1 MTISGLVSLPR
12 MPAIIFERVSL
23 STMSANA
30 NPLFRDPNG
39 DAMPFFEGDTVQS
52 AMKFGVVDLFAGPGG
67 LAEGFSAVTD
77 QNGQFPF
84 EIVLSVEKEESA
96 HSTLLL
102 RTFLRQFGRKYP
114 EEYYTFLR
122 QGTAEPDWPALY
134 PAEWENANR
143 EALRLELGPPENEAT
158 LSKKIQEIHR
168 KYGNRTILIGGPPCQ
183 AYSLVGR
190 ARNSGIASYVPEK
203 DPKHTL
209 YKNYIKVLTD
219 LCPAAFVM
227 ENVTGMLSSSLNK
240 TYIFDRILHD
250 LQNAGGG
257 YHLLALAPRHGRQSD
272 LFGVKMDPRDF
283 ILCAEEFGLPQ
294 ARHRV
299 IVVGVRQDLAAKLES
314 SAASSL
320 LTPWSAKASVKDVL
334 HGMPKLRSGLSR
346 NDSTDT
352 WIQTMKD
359 AAEVVCKA
367 VAILPAADRAL
378 FRQRVNEC
386 ANPTKRSSKIWPRTA
401 MRPAR
406 VSSKCSPSLSN
417 WLLDP
422 HLGVLPNNETRC
434 HMPSDFARYLFAAV
448 YAEIQRVSPK
458 SIDFPES
465 LIPDHRSWDSGGF
478 ADRFRVQLWDQ
489 PSTTV
494 TSHISK
500 DGHYFIHPD
509 PEQCRSL
516 TVREA
521 ARLQTFPDN
530 YLFKGTRTQQFIQ
543 VGNAVP
549 PFLAKQIGDA
559 VFLLL
564 KRSIGD
570 FDPTSRG
577 SRAQKTNGELLRA
590 MRSSAML
597 RSDGNQP
604 RQTHLRGVS
613 STSAQ

>member
-1 MTISGLVSLPR
+1 
-12 MPAIIFERVSL
+12 
-23 STMSANA
+23 
-30 NPLFRDPNG
+30 
-39 DAMPFFEGDTVQS
+39 
-52 AMKFGVVDLFAGPGG
+52 MKFGVVDLFAGPGG
-67 LAEGFSAVTD
+67 LAEGFSAVRD

-84 EIVLSVEKEESA
+84 EVVLSVEKEESA

-102 RTFLRQFGRKYP
+102 RTFLRQFGRNYP
-114 EEYYTFLR
+114 EEYYTFLK
-122 QGTAEPDWPALY
+122 QGTAEPDWQALY
-134 PAEWENANR
+134 PAEWGTANR

-158 LSKKIQEIHR
+158 LSMRIQEIHQ

-240 TYIFDRILHD
+240 TFIFDRILHD

-257 YHLLALAPRHGRQSD
+257 YHLLALAPRHGQQSD

-320 LTPWSAKASVKDVL
+320 LAPWSTKVSVRDVL

-346 NDSTDT
+346 NDSPAT

-367 VAILPAADRAL
+367 VAILPAADRSL
-378 FRQRVNEC
+378 FRQRVNAC
-386 ANPTKRSSKIWPRTA
+386 ANVAGRSSKTWPRTA
-401 MRPAR
+401 LRPAR
-406 VSSKCSPSLSN
+406 VNRKCAQKLAD

-458 SIDFPES
+458 ALDFPES
-465 LIPDHRSWDSGGF
+465 LIPAHRSWDSGDF

-530 YLFKGTRTQQFIQ
+530 YLFKGTRTQQFNQ

-564 KRSIGD
+564 QRSIAA
-570 FDPTSRG
+570 FDPATTG
-577 SRAQKTNGELLRA
+577 SGAQKIDRA
-590 MRSSAML
+590 LQGAMGNSGIS
-597 RSDGNQP
+597 RSDGMRSEQP
-604 RQTHLRGVS
+604 HLQGS
-613 STSAQ
+613 PLTSANKALSS